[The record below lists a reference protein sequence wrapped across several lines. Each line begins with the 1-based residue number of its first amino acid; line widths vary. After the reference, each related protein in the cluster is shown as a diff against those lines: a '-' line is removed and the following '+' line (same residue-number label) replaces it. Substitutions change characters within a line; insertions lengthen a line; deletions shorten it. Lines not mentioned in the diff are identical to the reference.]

1 MAISYECP
9 KCRNLVDAD
18 DYYSSCPMCGEV
30 LSVFL
35 GDHIVPHVIL
45 NVNG

>member
-30 LSVFL
+30 LSVFW
-35 GDHIVPHVIL
+35 GGPYCTACDT
-45 NVNG
+45 